1 MWSRARRRACA
12 LQRRDAKSC
21 VTPQKLL
28 VNKLFFTL
36 RRPRGA
42 LGRYQGP
49 TGAVWAAAGVPRRPT
64 DGSDA
69 FPGGGKGL
77 SAMFEN
83 CRFDTVNW
91 KIINMAIRRTVQ
103 TVAE

>member
-1 MWSRARRRACA
+1 MWSLARRRACA

-77 SAMFEN
+77 MSNDYDCGATE
-83 CRFDTVNW
+83 
-91 KIINMAIRRTVQ
+91 
-103 TVAE
+103 AEH